1 MDWRVLIAA
10 AIGAASSV
18 LVNRDVAV
26 FNDGFRP
33 MYAEYFAGGSDRKT
47 LAATGFALSIGL
59 LLGYGITTSIAVGI
73 LIFHTYLLASDMIGS
88 ACPKDTKGLVVSAV
102 AGAAWASFVYLGLN
116 QINAFMAWLPVDVMT
131 PLGSLADYVI
141 ATFPFFPALACA
153 YQFGVKKGSITGGLV
168 ALSYVIMTKFGTF
181 AVAGTKIS
189 LSAAGMSMLVGM
201 IALVAFAMAEKGE
214 AKGGLDT
221 SAFDE
226 NAKRIKKNMVFFAL
240 NGGVLCMGTALTIVT
255 VGMTSGT
262 LIHKGDIFGA
272 GVFTVAGAL
281 GYVPLVYTTAI
292 ASGVFST
299 GSRFVLAAGMFVSA
313 LRMGTVETLALAFV
327 VGALLEVF
335 EASIISAVGNKMN
348 SYPALRVMGNHI
360 RKSMSELLD
369 VSLLVGSLVCG
380 NALTTQVGLGG
391 LGALFVLGVWILN
404 KHAKKKLLMQMVAA
418 PVAVLVLAVLV
429 NVLVAIGLAAP
440 VAA

>member
-33 MYAEYFAGGSDRKT
+33 MYAEYFAGGSDRKS

-73 LIFHTYLLASDMIGS
+73 LIFHTYLLASDRIGS
-88 ACPKDTKGLVVSAV
+88 ACPTDTKGLVISAV
-102 AGAAWASFVYLGLN
+102 AGAAWASFVFLGLN

-201 IALVAFAMAEKGE
+201 VALVAFAMAEKGE
-214 AKGGLDT
+214 TGGLNT

-226 NAKRIKKNMVFFAL
+226 NAKRIKKNMIFFAL

-313 LRMGTVETLALAFV
+313 LGMGTFETLALAFV

>member
-33 MYAEYFAGGSDRKT
+33 MYAEYFAGGSDRKS

-88 ACPKDTKGLVVSAV
+88 ACPKDTKGLVISAV
-102 AGAAWASFVYLGLN
+102 AGAAWASFVFLGLN

-189 LSAAGMSMLVGM
+189 LSATGMSMLVGM
-201 IALVAFAMAEKGE
+201 VALVAFAMAEKGE
-214 AKGGLDT
+214 TGGLNT

-226 NAKRIKKNMVFFAL
+226 NAKRIKKNMIFFAL

-313 LRMGTVETLALAFV
+313 LGMGTFETLALAFV

-391 LGALFVLGVWILN
+391 LGALFVLGVWTLN

-440 VAA
+440 VVA